1 MRLVQCCVKFHFIVF
16 SIGYYKAEDCV
27 KVRSQ
32 NIPILKPRNRQYA
45 TEQAT
50 NIPHGTESST
60 HNITSR
66 YF

>member
-1 MRLVQCCVKFHFIVF
+1 MRLVQCCVKLHCIV
-16 SIGYYKAEDCV
+16 SSVGYYKAEDCV

-45 TEQAT
+45 TEQGTKISHA
-50 NIPHGTESST
+50 TESST

-66 YF
+66 HF